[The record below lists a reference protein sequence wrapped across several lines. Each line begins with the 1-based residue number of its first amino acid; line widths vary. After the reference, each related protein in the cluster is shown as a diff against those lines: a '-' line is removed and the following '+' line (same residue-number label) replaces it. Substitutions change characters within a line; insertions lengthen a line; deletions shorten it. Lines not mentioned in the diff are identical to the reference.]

1 LTPTDEFSVRFWGV
15 RGSIA
20 CPGQGTVKYG
30 GNTPCVEI
38 RCGGRVLMFD
48 AGTGAR
54 EMGDL
59 LLAEG
64 VREAD
69 LFLSHTHID
78 HINGFPFFSFAFDP
92 KNRLRVW
99 AGHLQPASTIEAVL
113 RSFMSEPMFP
123 VPVDTLRGC
132 VALKDFQ
139 AGEDITVHGT
149 ITIRTTML
157 NHPNGATGYRVE
169 HGGKAICYVTDTE
182 HVPGRPDQNILQ
194 LIDGAD
200 ILIYDAMYT
209 DEEFQQYQ
217 GWGHSTWQECL
228 RLCREA
234 GVKVPVIYHHLPGR
248 DDAALDAVAEAADR
262 EFPGAII
269 AREGMTLTP

>member
-1 LTPTDEFSVRFWGV
+1 MTSSDEFSVRFWGV

-20 CPGQGTVKYG
+20 CPGPETVRYG

-54 EMGDL
+54 EMGDRL
-59 LLAEG
+59 IDEG
-64 VREAD
+64 ISEAD

-78 HINGFPFFSFAFDP
+78 HINGFPFFSFAFNP
-92 KNRLRVW
+92 QNRLRVW
-99 AGHLQPASTIEAVL
+99 AGHLNSELTVESVL
-113 RSFMSEPMFP
+113 RSFMSAPLFP
-123 VPVDTLRGC
+123 VPVDTLKGC
-132 VALKDFQ
+132 VALKDFK
-139 AGEDITVHGT
+139 AGETLSPHQGT
-149 ITIRTTML
+149 TIKTAPL

-169 HGGKAICYVTDTE
+169 HGGKVICYVTDTE
-182 HVPGRPDQNILQ
+182 HVPGKPDQIILQ

-200 ILIYDAMYT
+200 IVIYDATYS
-209 DEEFQQYQ
+209 DEEFPQYQ

-248 DDAALDAVAEAADR
+248 NDDVLDTLAEAVER
-262 EFPGAII
+262 EFPGAIL
-269 AREGMTLTP
+269 AREGVTLTP